1 MGDGRLNEVVLDAID
16 LDDKAIARRRPERQ
30 KA

>member
-1 MGDGRLNEVVLDAID
+1 MGDGRLNGVLLDAID
-16 LDDKAIARRRPERQ
+16 LDDKTIERRRLERQ